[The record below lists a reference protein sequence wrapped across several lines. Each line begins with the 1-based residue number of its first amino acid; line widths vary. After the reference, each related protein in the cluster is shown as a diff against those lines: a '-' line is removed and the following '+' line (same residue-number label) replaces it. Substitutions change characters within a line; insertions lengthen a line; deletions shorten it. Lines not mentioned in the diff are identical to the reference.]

1 MRIGV
6 NARFLLEGKLEGIG
20 LFTHEV
26 LKRLVH
32 LMPDSEFIFFF
43 DRAPS
48 EKFLYAKNVQGVV
61 LPPQA
66 RHPILWYWWF
76 EHSIPSA
83 LKKYKID
90 LFLSTDGYL
99 SLKTEV
105 PTVLTIHDLAFV
117 HYKEH
122 LPFLVHRYFNKY
134 TPQFAKKAK
143 HILTVS
149 EFSKDDIME
158 QYNIV
163 PEKITVVGNGCDE
176 NIHPLDEKQKLNVKR
191 HYTDKASYFVYVG
204 AIHPRKN
211 IKGLLEAFDLFK
223 QHYKSD
229 IKLVLVGRW
238 AWKTSETK
246 KTFAAMKFANDVIA
260 LGHLEREELSKVLGA
275 ALALI
280 YPSFFEGF
288 GIPLLEAMYAE
299 VPVLT
304 SERSSLPEV
313 TDNAALY
320 FNPDRIGEMGQTMEK
335 IAKDFNLRE
344 QLIEEGKKQRQ
355 LFTWDKTAQKVL
367 EVIKAAMQ

>member
-32 LMPDSEFIFFF
+32 LMPETEFVFFF
-43 DRAPS
+43 DRTPS
-48 EKFLYAKNVQGVV
+48 EKFLYANNVKGVV
-61 LPPQA
+61 LPPPA

-90 LFLSTDGYL
+90 LFFSSDGYL
-99 SLKTEV
+99 SLKTDV
-105 PTVLTIHDLAFV
+105 PTILTIHDLAFV
-117 HYKEH
+117 HFKEH
-122 LPFLVHRYFNKY
+122 LPYLVHRYFNKY
-134 TPQFAKKAK
+134 TPKFAEKAK

-149 EFSKDDIME
+149 EFSKEDIIE
-158 QYNIV
+158 QYGV
-163 PEKITVVGNGCDE
+163 KADKITVVGNGCDDS
-176 NIHPLDEKQKLNVKR
+176 IRPLDEKQKLSVKN
-191 HYTDKASYFVYVG
+191 HYTNKANYFVYVG

-223 QHYKSD
+223 QHYESN

-246 KTFAAMKFANDVIA
+246 KTFSAMKFADDVIS

-275 ALALI
+275 ALALV

-299 VPVLT
+299 VPVIA

-313 TDNAALY
+313 TENAALY
-320 FNPDRIGEMGQTMEK
+320 VNPDRIGEMGHAMEK
-335 IAKDFNLRE
+335 MAKDYGLRE
-344 QLIEEGKKQRQ
+344 HLIEEGRKQRQ
-355 LFTWDKTAQKVL
+355 LFTWDKTANKVW
-367 EVIKAAMQ
+367 EVIKRCK